1 MLRCAPSDRSHIVKA
16 IPVMA
21 SRHSTA
27 PSATPMRCPHCDSPH
42 ISQMADRSY
51 EATST
56 VTWFHCHMC
65 GRMWSQPKPDEHRAT
80 SEQPPSTVACDDA
93 RKALWQ
99 VGTIRCFLS
108 PPSAAP
114 PFVVEVR
121 DEQTLLLRSEFFD
134 HWDACAQA
142 VKALY
147 EASRRQVSS
156 SSRHHDDRSTRSAP
170 N

>member
-1 MLRCAPSDRSHIVKA
+1 MVKA
-16 IPVMA
+16 SSAMA

-27 PSATPMRCPHCDSPH
+27 PSATPMQCPHCDSPH
-42 ISQMADRSY
+42 IEQMADRSY
-51 EATST
+51 EASST

-65 GRMWSQPKPDEHRAT
+65 GRMWSQPKPDDHRGT
-80 SEQPPSTVACDDA
+80 SKQPPSTAAGDDA
-93 RKALWQ
+93 LRALWQ

-121 DEQTLLLRSEFFD
+121 DEQALLSRDAFSD
-134 HWDACAQA
+134 HWDACAHA
-142 VKALY
+142 VNALG